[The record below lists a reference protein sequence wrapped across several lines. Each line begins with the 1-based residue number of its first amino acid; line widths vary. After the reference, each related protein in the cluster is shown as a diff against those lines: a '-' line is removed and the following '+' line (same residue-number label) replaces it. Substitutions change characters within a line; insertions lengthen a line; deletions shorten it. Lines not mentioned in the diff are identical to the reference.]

1 MGQAVQLA
9 GSLLVLAAFVLS
21 QRGILGPRSVRYLLL
36 NLVGAA
42 ILAVQALLLR
52 QWGFLLLEGVW
63 AVVAAAGLAGVLRAA
78 RSREETG

>member
-21 QRGILGPRSVRYLLL
+21 QRGILDPRSVRYLLL

-42 ILAVQALLLR
+42 ILAVQALLS
-52 QWGFLLLEGVW
+52 GSG
-63 AVVAAAGLAGVLRAA
+63 A
-78 RSREETG
+78 SCC